1 MELLPMYNFVVTQ
14 DEDYLN
20 LICHNKV
27 CWLPQKWNVEVFGQI
42 PCREEEICVLHY
54 IMVSKPWHYNDC
66 RLQEYFWESA
76 QKTSVYAE
84 IRKVLES
91 YTDEERKRDAESC
104 DRLMQ
109 TAKDEIAKENNYL
122 NLVKAGKLKSKDRL
136 EVLEKLLCTKKRGVL
151 GKMWRKIRLPVS
163 FSRLRSIICA
173 KIKEPYQDKIDLQS
187 SADIFKQDH

>member
-1 MELLPMYNFVVTQ
+1 MIQEEVYGTYVEKVLGVERDNYFNAGMLVINCEQFRKNHVLKQFMELLPMYNFVVTQ

-91 YTDEERKRDAESC
+91 YTDEERKRDA
-104 DRLMQ
+104 
-109 TAKDEIAKENNYL
+109 
-122 NLVKAGKLKSKDRL
+122 
-136 EVLEKLLCTKKRGVL
+136 GVL
-151 GKMWRKIRLPVS
+151 
-163 FSRLRSIICA
+163 
-173 KIKEPYQDKIDLQS
+173 
-187 SADIFKQDH
+187 